1 MQRSFKRYSASKL
14 SISEMAWFKD
24 KNGHILESQNRVHRL
39 LYCPLCQKLIF
50 KVECQKLRQDRNGD
64 LYAVKRYHYDR
75 LSKIQRA
82 ERKEQREVKR
92 LKELPN
98 AELSKIVRHVL

>member
-1 MQRSFKRYSASKL
+1 MAGIYSK
-14 SISEMAWFKD
+14 MVWFKD
-24 KNGHILESQNRVHRL
+24 KNGHILESKNRIHRL

-64 LYAVKRYHYDR
+64 LYVVKRYHYDR

-82 ERKEQREVKR
+82 ERKEEREVKR
-92 LKELPN
+92 LRELPN
-98 AELSKIVRHVL
+98 AELSRIVHHVL

>member
-1 MQRSFKRYSASKL
+1 
-14 SISEMAWFKD
+14 MAWFKD
-24 KNGHILESQNRVHRL
+24 KNGHILESKNRTHRL

-64 LYAVKRYHYDR
+64 LYVVKRYHYDR
-75 LSKIQRA
+75 ISKIQRA
-82 ERKEQREVKR
+82 ERKEEREVKR

-98 AELSKIVRHVL
+98 AELSRIVHHVF